1 MFKVRLSTGQW
12 IYNIPADE
20 AVVYLEE
27 GYHVIRM

>member
-1 MFKVRLSTGQW
+1 MFKARLSTGQW

-27 GYHVIRM
+27 GYPVIRM

>member
-12 IYNIPADE
+12 IYNIPVDE

-27 GYHVIRM
+27 GYHVTRM